1 MDGWTTRRP
10 HSSSLEA
17 QFDVRTAVYEIHDA
31 ILGGDDET
39 QEEDA

>member
-1 MDGWTTRRP
+1 VEDA
-10 HSSSLEA
+10 EA
-17 QFDVRTAVYEIHDA
+17 TQLIHEALFDVRTAVYEIHDA